1 MFEQTSKKIVYFT
14 IKMMCACF
22 WCNSMLEK
30 NRRDKKR
37 RFCVQFV
44 GGITW
49 GLLYFSHMHLKIKR
63 SFKET
68 KNEKPEYFIFIYKI
82 Q

>member
-1 MFEQTSKKIVYFT
+1 VLVFGVILCWKKT
-14 IKMMCACF
+14 
-22 WCNSMLEK
+22 EGT
-30 NRRDKKR
+30 KKK

-68 KNEKPEYFIFIYKI
+68 KNEKPEYFNFIYKI

>member
-1 MFEQTSKKIVYFT
+1 
-14 IKMMCACF
+14 MMSVCF
-22 WCNSMLEK
+22 WCNFMLEK
-30 NRRDKKR
+30 QKGKNGS
-37 RFCVQFV
+37 FCVQLV